1 MREVTGIDATLG
13 KRQGK
18 REEMDEAERTSGRGE
33 EKRGRCRK
41 PWTPCH
47 GSVSIDLPFWCET
60 VDHEPF
66 SVVLEEVKIFFF
78 HSAPPLPPP
87 CSSEVTENRSPFR

>member
-18 REEMDEAERTSGRGE
+18 REEMDEAERSSRWGG
-33 EKRGRCRK
+33 GRCRK
-41 PWTPCH
+41 LPMPRH

-60 VDHEPF
+60 MDHEPF
-66 SVVLEEVKIFFF
+66 SVVLEEVKIFF
-78 HSAPPLPPP
+78 PLLLLCLHPALLNHRILLP
-87 CSSEVTENRSPFR
+87 V